1 MFVWFKSAGN
11 KLKPSKCVL
20 FQIEERHILSECGT
34 ETDPTKIERARDWLA
49 PENATAVK
57 GFLGPLSTLYS

>member
-1 MFVWFKSAGN
+1 M
-11 KLKPSKCVL
+11 L

-34 ETDPTKIERARDWLA
+34 ETDPTKIERACDWLA
-49 PENATAVK
+49 PEIK

>member
-1 MFVWFKSAGN
+1 ML
-11 KLKPSKCVL
+11 LK
-20 FQIEERHILSECGT
+20 IEERHILSECGT